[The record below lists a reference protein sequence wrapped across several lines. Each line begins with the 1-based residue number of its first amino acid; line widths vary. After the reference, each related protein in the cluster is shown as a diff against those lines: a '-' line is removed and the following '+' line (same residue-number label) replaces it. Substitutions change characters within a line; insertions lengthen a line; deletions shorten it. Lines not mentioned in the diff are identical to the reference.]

1 MVFGGVSAGGKDTG
15 RQVIINQVMLVLV
28 GDGRGEEERGRM
40 PSNDG
45 FSRG

>member
-1 MVFGGVSAGGKDTG
+1 MSAGGKDTG
-15 RQVIINQVMLVLV
+15 GQAVIDLVMLVLV
-28 GDGRGEEERGRM
+28 GDGRGKEERGRM